1 MKPLEHQK
9 AALRAVGRIE
19 GLSAEI
25 ELLKDRLA
33 AVPLWRPAAGLAR
46 QCDEALKMIRGIRM
60 RLERNLVV
68 TVIGPSG
75 SGKST
80 LVNALAGGDDVSPA
94 GRQRPTTGRL
104 IVLGAGGEDAAELA
118 HDLGGD
124 SVEIKAVPARSFPPG
139 LCLIDTPD
147 TDSTAF
153 PEHIPALE
161 RVIAQSDVLVCV
173 FDAENPKRRDHADFL
188 APFVRRFDGESLLA
202 VLNKCDR
209 LDADELRSRILPDF
223 REYIRSAWKGAV
235 DQALCLSARRHVR
248 EPDWD
253 PSAPP
258 RHDVDQFEELRDR
271 VFGPAGRGRLVIDRR
286 VENARQLHAVV
297 LGEAGRELAADRET
311 LTAARQTLG
320 RVLMDAMT
328 AAAAAVRDQG
338 SVSGGS
344 LGAAVYQRLCMRWI
358 GPVGWMLAVW
368 TRLVAIGSSIA
379 AMLRLGRSSDGSF
392 SSRRSNRSASAGA
405 IAAALRRYRLAMVG
419 GWPEVAEQLVRGRFD
434 ATVRNL
440 DTAATS
446 AARFEEQL
454 ASLWDRAIDQEVD
467 AMARRLGGVWLQS
480 LINTP
485 VLGILGYIGWV
496 TVQTFFSADYLSG
509 DYFLH
514 AFWVIAI
521 ALLLSFF
528 ALQAIVRMTASPER
542 IMKRAFDRLQKEVAD
557 LDGLAGHPLQ
567 TQLEAVLH
575 LAAAASGGQASA

>member
-1 MKPLEHQK
+1 MKLLEHQT
-9 AALRAVGRIE
+9 AALKAVGRIE

-33 AVPLWRPAAGLAR
+33 AVPLWRPAAGLVR
-46 QCDEALKMIRGIRM
+46 QCDEALGMVRRISI
-60 RLERNLVV
+60 RLERSLVV

-80 LVNALAGGDDVSPA
+80 LVNALAGGGDVSPA
-94 GRQRPTTGRL
+94 GRRRPTTGRL
-104 IVLGAGGEDAAELA
+104 MVLGAGGEDAVELTR
-118 HDLGGD
+118 DLGGD
-124 SVEIKAVPARSFPPG
+124 SVEIKAAPAQGWPAG

-153 PEHIPALE
+153 PQHRVALE

-188 APFVRRFDGESLLA
+188 APFVQHFDGESLVA

-209 LDADELRSRILPDF
+209 LDADELKTRILPDF
-223 REYIRSAWKGAV
+223 RDYIRSAWKGAV
-235 DQALCLSARRHVR
+235 DRVLCLSARRHIH
-248 EPDWD
+248 EPAWD

-258 RHDVDQFEELRDR
+258 RHDFDQFEELRDR
-271 VFGPAGRGRLVIDRR
+271 VLGPVGRGRLVIDRR
-286 VENARQLHAVV
+286 VGNARQLHAVV
-297 LGEAGRELAADRET
+297 LEETGRELAADRET
-311 LTAARQTLG
+311 LRAARQTLG
-320 RVLMDAMT
+320 RLQTDAMT
-328 AAAAAVRDQG
+328 AAAAALRDHG
-338 SVSGGS
+338 SMGTGS

-379 AMLRLGRSSDGSF
+379 AMLRLGRSSDAAVSG
-392 SSRRSNRSASAGA
+392 RRSDRSGSAGA
-405 IAAALRRYRLAMVG
+405 VAAALRQFRLAMVG
-419 GWPEVAEQLVRGRFD
+419 GWPEVADQLVRGRFD

-440 DTAATS
+440 DTAAAS

-454 ASLWDRAIDQEVD
+454 ASLWDRAIDQEVNGVT
-467 AMARRLGGVWLQS
+467 RRLGGVWLQT
-480 LINTP
+480 LINAP

-496 TVQTFFSADYLSG
+496 TMQTFFSADYLSG

-521 ALLLSFF
+521 ALMLSFV

-542 IMKRAFDRLQKEVAD
+542 IMKRAFDRLQNEVAD
-557 LDGLAGHPLQ
+557 MDGLAGHPLP
-567 TQLEAVLH
+567 TQLEAILH
-575 LAAAASGGQASA
+575 LAAAASDGPASA

>member
-1 MKPLEHQK
+1 MKPLEHQTAVLK
-9 AALRAVGRIE
+9 AVGRIE
-19 GLSAEI
+19 GLRAEI

-33 AVPLWRPAAGLAR
+33 SVPLWRPAAGLGR
-46 QCDEALKMIRGIRM
+46 QCDEALAMIRRISM
-60 RLERNLVV
+60 RLERSLVV

-80 LVNALAGGDDVSPA
+80 LVNALAGGDEVSPS
-94 GRQRPTTGRL
+94 GRRRPTTGRL

-124 SVEIKAVPARSFPPG
+124 SVEILAVPAASFPAG

-153 PEHIPALE
+153 PRHRAALE
-161 RVIAQSDVLVCV
+161 RVIVQSDVLVCV

-188 APFVRRFDGESLLA
+188 APFVQRFDGESLIA

-209 LDADELRSRILPDF
+209 LDADELRTRILPDF

-235 DQALCLSARRHVR
+235 DRVLCLSARRHIR
-248 EPDWD
+248 EPGWD

-258 RHDVDQFEELRDR
+258 RHDFDQFDALRDG
-271 VFGPAGRGRLVIDRR
+271 VSGAAGRGRLVTDRR

-311 LTAARQTLG
+311 LSAARQTLG
-320 RVLMDAMT
+320 RMQTDAMM
-328 AAAAAVRDQG
+328 AAAAAVRDHESMSTG
-338 SVSGGS
+338 R
-344 LGAAVYQRLCMRWI
+344 LGATVYQRLCMRWI

-368 TRLVAIGSSIA
+368 TRLMAIGSSIA
-379 AMLRLGRSSDGSF
+379 AMLRFGRSADTPF
-392 SSRRSNRSASAGA
+392 SGRRSNRSASTDVL
-405 IAAALRRYRLAMVG
+405 AAALRRYRLTMVA

-440 DTAATS
+440 DTAAAS
-446 AARFEEQL
+446 AARFEDQL

-467 AMARRLGGVWLQS
+467 AVTRRLGEAWLQA
-480 LINTP
+480 LINAP

-514 AFWVIAI
+514 AFWVVAI
-521 ALLLSFF
+521 ALMLSFF

-542 IMKRAFDRLQKEVAD
+542 ITKRAFDRLQKEVAD

-575 LAAAASGGQASA
+575 LAAAASGGPASA